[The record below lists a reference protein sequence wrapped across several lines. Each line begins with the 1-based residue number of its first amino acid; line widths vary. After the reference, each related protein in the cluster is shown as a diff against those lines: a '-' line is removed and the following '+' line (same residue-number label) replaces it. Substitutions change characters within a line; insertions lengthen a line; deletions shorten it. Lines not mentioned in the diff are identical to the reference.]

1 VPEQATFK
9 SRIANGYTDGV
20 RKVAMDRLK
29 WRRGVV
35 ADELF
40 SRNRIAAWL
49 RAGSPVGMA
58 ERRTSVVA

>member
-1 VPEQATFK
+1 
-9 SRIANGYTDGV
+9 
-20 RKVAMDRLK
+20 MDRLK

-40 SRNRIAAWL
+40 SQNRIAAWL